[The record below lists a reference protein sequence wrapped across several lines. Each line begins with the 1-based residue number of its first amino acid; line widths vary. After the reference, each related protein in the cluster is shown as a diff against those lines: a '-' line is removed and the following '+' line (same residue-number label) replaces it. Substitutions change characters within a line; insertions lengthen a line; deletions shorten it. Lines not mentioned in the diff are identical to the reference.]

1 MATLPISELKNAT
14 NVTANTIKTASGV
27 TGTPPDDI
35 KLSEFRINSV
45 LSLSAN
51 RVEIPYGGT
60 FDAILN
66 LSGEQQYF
74 YRIKNITSNFISTIN
89 TSRLSIISETQNL
102 KRYQNIYNPQG
113 TGGGTSTL
121 ETVRV
126 KFFDKRYNEDCVGY
140 NTDFTTTVR
149 LYTPPKPTISFASSV
164 RPPRPC
170 CGVSVGW
177 SGNCCNASITI
188 NFNTNPNF
196 GINSTS
202 LNIYYSTNNST
213 FTLHSTVLTNSGQV
227 TIGSLAGNT
236 TYYIKATNNFNC
248 SSETLTVTTLSYV

>member
-74 YRIKNITSNFISTIN
+74 YRI
-89 TSRLSIISETQNL
+89 
-102 KRYQNIYNPQG
+102 
-113 TGGGTSTL
+113 
-121 ETVRV
+121 
-126 KFFDKRYNEDCVGY
+126 
-140 NTDFTTTVR
+140 
-149 LYTPPKPTISFASSV
+149 
-164 RPPRPC
+164 
-170 CGVSVGW
+170 
-177 SGNCCNASITI
+177 
-188 NFNTNPNF
+188 
-196 GINSTS
+196 
-202 LNIYYSTNNST
+202 
-213 FTLHSTVLTNSGQV
+213 
-227 TIGSLAGNT
+227 
-236 TYYIKATNNFNC
+236 
-248 SSETLTVTTLSYV
+248 

>member
-14 NVTANTIKTASGV
+14 NVTTNTIKTASGV

-35 KLSEFRINSV
+35 KLSEFKINSV

-51 RVEIPYGGT
+51 RIEIPYGGT

-74 YRIKNITSNFISTIN
+74 YRIKNIASNFVSTIN

-102 KRYQNIYNPQG
+102 KRYQNIYNPKG

-126 KFFDKRYNEDCVGY
+126 KFFDKGYNEDCVGY
-140 NTDFTTTVR
+140 NTDFITTVR
-149 LYTPPKPTISFASSV
+149 LYTPPKPTISFVEATK
-164 RPPRPC
+164 PPRPC
-170 CGVSVGW
+170 CTT
-177 SGNCCNASITI
+177 NTKCCDASITI
-188 NFNTNPNF
+188 DFNTNPNF
-196 GINSTS
+196 GINSTF
-202 LNIYYSTNNST
+202 LNIYYSTNNIN
-213 FTLHSTVLTNSGQV
+213 FTLHSTQLTNSGRV
-227 TIGSLAGNT
+227 VIGSLIGDT
-236 TYYIKATNNFNC
+236 LYYIKAINNFDC
-248 SSETLTVTTLSYV
+248 SSETLQASTLKYV